1 MKIPWKYHEIPWNTI
16 NLLQLFEH
24 HLWSYLSPCWDVQY
38 FVTCSGWIPGKFWVP
53 TVTWQHRKRGKSRQH
68 QDQESR
74 CGSEI
79 SESEVDIA
87 TTWSS
92 AQTVTTSEDARTR
105 RSGRVMRCHEWDEDH
120 DDQSDEMLW
129 RTETKVIRSHTIRTP
144 QHHATS
150 RNKILS
156 PRCPRTQRAG
166 SPSLCSRSM
175 RCAQMVPS
183 NKLIRLKWRQET

>member
-1 MKIPWKYHEIPWNTI
+1 MKIKWNTI
-16 NLLQLFEH
+16 NLLQLFAH

-53 TVTWQHRKRGKSRQH
+53 TVTWQHRKRGKSWQH

-129 RTETKVIRSHTIRTP
+129 RTETKVIRSHTIRT

-183 NKLIRLKWRQET
+183 NKIIRLKWRQET